1 MSASSRSALDGNGE
15 CFVFRFGE
23 ERALDVFRWTQTND
37 FFMFS
42 SHERVGMGGGG
53 EGFAFVLDADF
64 FSGGSYRS
72 ETFGNPRLTSAET
85 FRVRNVE
92 VWGFDSVITDI
103 TRQ

>member
-1 MSASSRSALDGNGE
+1 MLR
-15 CFVFRFGE
+15 VY
-23 ERALDVFRWTQTND
+23 RWTQTNE

-72 ETFGNPRLTSAET
+72 ETFGNPRLTKSET

-92 VWGFDSVITDI
+92 VWGFDSVLRFAPKYKLSGIAPSLSRSTM
-103 TRQ
+103 

>member
-1 MSASSRSALDGNGE
+1 MFS
-15 CFVFRFGE
+15 FGE
-23 ERALDVFRWTQTND
+23 EDSLNVYRWTQTNE

-64 FSGGSYRS
+64 YRGGSYRS
-72 ETFGNPRLTSAET
+72 ETFGNPRLTNSET

-92 VWGFDSVITDI
+92 VWGFDSLTGEMVA
-103 TRQ
+103 Q